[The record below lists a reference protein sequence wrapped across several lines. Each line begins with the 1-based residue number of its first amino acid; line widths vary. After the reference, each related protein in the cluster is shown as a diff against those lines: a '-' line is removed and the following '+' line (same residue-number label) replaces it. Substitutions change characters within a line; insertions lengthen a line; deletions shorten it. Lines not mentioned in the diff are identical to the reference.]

1 MNSLGQCDDESNRCG
16 ERTLH
21 ALGGSSPPVLY
32 PLYSFPLSF
41 LLPSFPPLSSH
52 SRFPAPSPLLST
64 TIFHPVIAS
73 LSLISFLSLSV
84 YSFLSVFLL
93 YPEEREKILSLSWFS
108 SIFPLP
114 LSPPPF
120 LPKSAPLSSILSPSF
135 SFGLLN
141 FHSTQAE
148 GIQEERKSTSFRSI
162 SCMLINLGFFS
173 HQTVIII
180 VSRVSRTSL
189 FVYYC

>member
-1 MNSLGQCDDESNRCG
+1 MWREETACPRRLLSSGFVSSL
-16 ERTLH
+16 LI
-21 ALGGSSPPVLY
+21 SSLFPLAFFPPSFF
-32 PLYSFPLSF
+32 SFPVSRSLSPALYYNFPSSHCLPLSHFLPLTLCVLISLSF
-41 LLPSFPPLSSH
+41 S
-52 SRFPAPSPLLST
+52 
-64 TIFHPVIAS
+64 S
-73 LSLISFLSLSV
+73 LSQ
-84 YSFLSVFLL
+84 
-93 YPEEREKILSLSWFS
+93 EEREKILSLSWFS